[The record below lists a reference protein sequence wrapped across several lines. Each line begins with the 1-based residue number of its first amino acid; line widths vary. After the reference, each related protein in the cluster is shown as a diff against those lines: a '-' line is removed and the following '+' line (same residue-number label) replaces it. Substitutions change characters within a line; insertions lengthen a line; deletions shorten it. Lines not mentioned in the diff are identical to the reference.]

1 MIIRKAWELRNP
13 EELNNIPDDW
23 PGWYRW
29 WAPRQ
34 ALKLLLGDFYDELVP
49 IMTRGKD
56 ELEGLSS
63 IYVGVAINES
73 IRKRLDW
80 HINQKHTPG
89 NIKHGTLSTL
99 RQSISSLVGKSQ
111 QDEEATNDLIDLCMV
126 EIHPVQLN
134 IKSGVAR
141 KDIRLIEDEII
152 QGDILPLNISKNH
165 HPQISDFKK
174 YLKAKRKKAKK
185 ESESKFRELCC
196 PLKTGA

>member
-1 MIIRKAWELRNP
+1 MIIRKAKELRNP
-13 EELNNIPDDW
+13 EELRKVPGDR

-34 ALKLLLGDFYDELVP
+34 ALKLLLGDFYDGLVP
-49 IMTRGKD
+49 IMTRGKG
-56 ELEGLSS
+56 ELEGLSC

-111 QDEEATNDLIDLCMV
+111 QDENATNDLIDLLMV
-126 EIHPVQLN
+126 EIHPVQLE
-134 IKSGVAR
+134 IKSGEALD
-141 KDIRLIEDEII
+141 KIRLIEDAEI
-152 QGDILPLNISKNH
+152 QRDILPLNISKNRRPH
-165 HPQISDFKK
+165 IADFKK
-174 YLKAKRKKAKK
+174 YLKAKRKKAKGDQ
-185 ESESKFRELCC
+185 EE
-196 PLKTGA
+196 